1 MACCRKNLL
10 TASTAGHHVVG
21 AEAQLRS
28 KGANPINI
36 HSSAELR
43 RPSNASVASVNGS
56 IAANPVAAA
65 AAGVSMGAT
74 PGIGAGAGV
83 GVGVGVGAGAG
94 LGGAGIGPGVLGGLS
109 VTGGSSD
116 GLEGHVPHMICKS
129 TLLRLV
135 CFCLLSLCSF
145 PSWNILSVLFPSSCY
160 ALHRRRMTPNPCQ
173 FPSSM
178 FVFVLFFFFWS
189 LRPLPFF
196 FFFLSASCGSWFCPS
211 LPDPGLGL
219 GEGTT
224 EWGAVQCG
232 GAALDLFY
240 PVTWASTSRLSPPFS
255 PVSSPPS
262 LLPPTLLQ
270 SCLVSFHLH
279 PPPPASPSAVPGSV
293 PPRFSLLHVIHIHM
307 PVALFHPT
315 SILAIIIIIISNLT
329 NAVKTKADHGTL
341 CEI

>member
-28 KGANPINI
+28 KGANPITI

-56 IAANPVAAA
+56 IAANPAAAA

-74 PGIGAGAGV
+74 PGIGAGA

-135 CFCLLSLCSF
+135 CFCFLSLCSF
-145 PSWNILSVLFPSSCY
+145 PSWNILSVLFPPSCY

-178 FVFVLFFFFWS
+178 FVFVLFFWS
-189 LRPLPFF
+189 LRPLSIFF
-196 FFFLSASCGSWFCPS
+196 S
-211 LPDPGLGL
+211 LPRAVPGFAHRSQIRGSD
-219 GEGTT
+219 
-224 EWGAVQCG
+224 WGRGRRNGGPVQCG
-232 GAALDLFY
+232 GAALDFFY
-240 PVTWASTSRLSPPFS
+240 PVTWASTSGLSPPF
-255 PVSSPPS
+255 PPS
-262 LLPPTLLQ
+262 RLPRLF
-270 SCLVSFHLH
+270 SH
-279 PPPPASPSAVPGSV
+279 PPPVMSCFVPSTPPSPSVTLRR
-293 PPRFSLLHVIHIHM
+293 PRLRPS
-307 PVALFHPT
+307 
-315 SILAIIIIIISNLT
+315 
-329 NAVKTKADHGTL
+329 TL
-341 CEI
+341 

>member
-83 GVGVGVGAGAG
+83 GVGVGAGAG

-129 TLLRLV
+129 TPLRLV

-145 PSWNILSVLFPSSCY
+145 PSWNILSVLFPPSCCY

-173 FPSSM
+173 FPSFM
-178 FVFVLFFFFWS
+178 FVFVLFLVAQTFTI
-189 LRPLPFF
+189 
-196 FFFLSASCGSWFCPS
+196 FFFLCLLRFLVLPIAPTSGARTGGGDDGMGGSPVWRG
-211 LPDPGLGL
+211 GLGL
-219 GEGTT
+219 F
-224 EWGAVQCG
+224 
-232 GAALDLFY
+232 LPRDLGLHVRTFSAFL
-240 PVTWASTSRLSPPFS
+240 PRLVS
-255 PVSSPPS
+255 PVSS
-262 LLPPTLLQ
+262 PTLLQ

-315 SILAIIIIIISNLT
+315 SILAVIIIIISNFT